1 MIGMTLRQAQQGFFD
16 REVIDRKIDAQ
27 MKRVL
32 SRFGAFVRTRDR
44 TSLRYG
50 KGTSG
55 PDQPPT
61 AHRSMT
67 RLKTNKKGETKQQ
80 SVSPLREFIFFAY
93 DESGGQPSVVIGP
106 ILLNGSKPGVLRIIE
121 EGGDETFTDARG
133 RAVSRHYRP
142 HPHTGPAFQ
151 MELQMTLPGLLGG

>member
-1 MIGMTLRQAQQGFFD
+1 LIGLTLREAQQGFFD
-16 REVIDRKIDAQ
+16 REVIDRKVDAQ

-44 TSLRYG
+44 TSIRYG
-50 KGTSG
+50 KGTSAAG
-55 PDQPPT
+55 RPPT
-61 AHRSMT
+61 AHRSMS
-67 RLKTNKKGETKQQ
+67 RMKTNKKGESKQQ

-93 DESGGQPSVVIGP
+93 DESDGRPTVVIGP

-121 EGGDETFTDARG
+121 AGGEETFTDVRG
-133 RAVSRHYRP
+133 RTVTRHYRP

-151 MELQMTLPGLLGG
+151 TELRTTLPGLLGG

>member
-1 MIGMTLRQAQQGFFD
+1 MTLRQAQQGFFD

-27 MKRVL
+27 MKRML

-44 TSLRYG
+44 TSIRYG
-50 KGTSG
+50 KGTSAAG
-55 PDQPPT
+55 QPPT

-67 RLKTNKKGETKQQ
+67 RTKTNKKGETKQQ

-93 DESGGQPSVVIGP
+93 DESGGRPSVVIGP
-106 ILLNGSKPGVLRIIE
+106 VMLSGSKPGVLRIIE
-121 EGGDETFTDARG
+121 EGGEESFADTRG
-133 RAVSRHYRP
+133 RTVTRHYHP

-151 MELQMTLPGLLGG
+151 MELKMTLPGLLGG